1 MDVNLF
7 NLKGGWDIVVKP
19 SELSTLHGGGPV
31 SLEPV
36 TGRTGGLKSHSPR
49 RHKCLSLDENPVPW
63 PQRSSMTPD
72 VQVTEHGPTLSQG
85 LLGMEGSGSFH

>member
-19 SELSTLHGGGPV
+19 SELSALHGGGPV
-31 SLEPV
+31 RLEPV

-49 RHKCLSLDENPVPW
+49 SARAWMRTQSPSP
-63 PQRSSMTPD
+63 
-72 VQVTEHGPTLSQG
+72 
-85 LLGMEGSGSFH
+85 SGHP